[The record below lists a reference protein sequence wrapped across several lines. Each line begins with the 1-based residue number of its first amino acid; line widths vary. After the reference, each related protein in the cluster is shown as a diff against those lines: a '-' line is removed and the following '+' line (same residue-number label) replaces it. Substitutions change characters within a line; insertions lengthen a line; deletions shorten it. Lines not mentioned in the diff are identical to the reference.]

1 MSNLYLLLQRHDP
14 DFPLIIVGVFSVLK
28 MAAKARAYARALEEE
43 FTADYAEGIQGR
55 RPEPQTFRVEK
66 VAVKGAL
73 RKRLKQVV
81 PDDKLDRWK
90 VCHLARVDAQRH
102 ELGLFPSVRF

>member
-14 DFPLIIVGVFSVLK
+14 DFPLIIVGVFTVLK
-28 MAAKARAYARALEEE
+28 TAAKARAYACALGEE
-43 FTADYAEGIQGR
+43 FTADHADGIRGC
-55 RPEPQTFRVEK
+55 RPAHRTFMVERI
-66 VAVKGAL
+66 AVKGAL
-73 RKRLKQVV
+73 RKRLKKVV
-81 PDDKLDRWK
+81 PDGKLDQWK